1 MQSLSGEECGDGLG
15 VQAVED
21 PHSLANEA
29 VAWSGE
35 GSADA
40 LVPSARGLEG
50 EVNVGRAWA
59 GAGGV

>member
-1 MQSLSGEECGDGLG
+1 MDGLG

-40 LVPSARGLEG
+40 LVPHARKG
-50 EVNVGRAWA
+50 EVAIGR
-59 GAGGV
+59 VELL